1 MSGNP
6 QGSVLGLVLFKIFIN
21 GINSGIKYTLSKFAD
36 DTELSD
42 AVDTTEERVA
52 IQRGLDR
59 LEKCAHVNL
68 MKLKKAK
75 SEVLHLG

>member
-68 MKLKKAK
+68 MKFKKAK

>member
-1 MSGNP
+1 M
-6 QGSVLGLVLFKIFIN
+6 LFNTFIS
-21 GINSGIKYTLSKFAD
+21 GINSGIDCTLSEIAN
-36 DTELSD
+36 DTKLCD

-68 MKLKKAK
+68 MKFKKAK